1 MFITAIES
9 IKRRGWKAVKLPNP
23 ELEELPIG
31 TMPVLLLEK
40 PNGDK
45 WIDVAEIGFDE
56 HEFGLQTYRRT
67 YKHTED
73 GGEYV
78 YPIRIKDEEEAELL
92 EITDGIFRMITTEII
107 HLNNM
112 FVEVLMK

>member
-9 IKRRGWKAVKLPNP
+9 IKHRGWKPVKLPNP
-23 ELEELPIG
+23 ELEELPLG

-40 PNGDK
+40 SNGDK

-67 YKHTED
+67 CKHTED

-78 YPIRIKDEEEAELL
+78 YPIRLKGDEEDDLL
-92 EITDGIFRMITTEII
+92 EITEGIFRIITKEITY
-107 HLNNM
+107 LNNT
-112 FVEVLMK
+112 FIDELMK